1 VGEIRE
7 VRVVQREEEGKKGAV
22 GIESLKKLPLMT
34 MRFSVRSLPDRYEA
48 GPIVLILES
57 VWIEFN

>member
-1 VGEIRE
+1 VGEILE

-34 MRFSVRSLPDRYEA
+34 MRFSV
-48 GPIVLILES
+48 
-57 VWIEFN
+57 